1 MTNQLFKN
9 GVLPF
14 VVDAYDQSVYDSKIV
29 FSTQDIGTGKLIF
42 KLRKDGVPLPLSAVD
57 GKLVLSFNNGSK
69 NVRNITLID
78 KVEGVAEYVLDNDEI
93 KLYGK
98 VKASL
103 NLYYRNGQALSI
115 HEFLFEI
122 QRNLIDQDIVPAA
135 EFYID
140 DFQSLKIEIE
150 RKAAQ
155 LEADI
160 KKRTDDMQGNI
171 DKITKELQ
179 EQLDRMKEKLDD
191 LEALETKQGAQ
202 DKVDAHAN
210 NSEIH
215 VVKADKDKWNNG
227 QLYRLTQNNGKPIYK
242 GTSETTD
249 YNEIIDTGYY
259 LIYNKGLN
267 GPPSVNK
274 SFMLVLSYGST
285 LLQTAYDT
293 NGKKS
298 FYRVRN
304 QDSTWSVWMSSLTE
318 EDKITQS
325 EKDKWN
331 NGQLSKITAD
341 NGMPLISIKDT
352 SLSILDEVINNG
364 LGQGTFYAI
373 AGSKDLPNHRSFRGF
388 FHMTDTTN
396 GKASFGWVYATDYI
410 NNIYTNY
417 LNNNVWSGWARL
429 SNHNLLSETGQ
440 SQLLPNGTD
449 ILTLPSGYYYAVG
462 TNVVNMPSKTDS
474 SWFNIY
480 VVDNS
485 NNRKTYHIIRSG
497 DNLHWWGTTHT
508 DGSFRGWK
516 RMLTDDDLSSTWN
529 QVTFVT
535 GTTKH
540 FPSNPLQFSI
550 RLNSLHLRGS
560 FEGVPANDTIIARF
574 TQKPSS
580 ETVFGGT
587 TVGSYGAARLTLGV
601 DGSLKFNGLNAN
613 DNTKVTRIELN
624 EEIPLW

>member
-29 FSTQDIGTGKLIF
+29 FSTQDIGTAKLIF

-57 GKLVLSFNNGSK
+57 GKLVLLFNNGSK
-69 NVRNITLID
+69 NVRNITLVD
-78 KVEGVAEYVLDNDEI
+78 KVEGIAEYVLDNDEI
-93 KLYGK
+93 KQYGK
-98 VKASL
+98 VQASL
-103 NLYYRNGQALSI
+103 NLYYRNEQALSI
-115 HEFLFEI
+115 HEFTFDI
-122 QRNLIDQDIVPAA
+122 QRNLIDQDIAPAA

-140 DFQSLKIEIE
+140 DFQSLKKQIE
-150 RKAAQ
+150 RMAAE

-202 DKVDAHAN
+202 DKVDAALAAAKKYT
-210 NSEIH
+210 EDYAETPAKAQE
-215 VVKADKDKWNNG
+215 KADAVLKKAKDFVSGFQQK
-227 QLYRLTQNNGKPIYK
+227 
-242 GTSETTD
+242 
-249 YNEIIDTGYY
+249 
-259 LIYNKGLN
+259 
-267 GPPSVNK
+267 
-274 SFMLVLSYGST
+274 
-285 LLQTAYDT
+285 
-293 NGKKS
+293 
-298 FYRVRN
+298 
-304 QDSTWSVWMSSLTE
+304 
-318 EDKITQS
+318 KITLDS
-325 EKDKWN
+325 
-331 NGQLSKITAD
+331 
-341 NGMPLISIKDT
+341 GMPLISIKDT

-388 FHMTDTTN
+388 FHMTDATN
-396 GKASFGWVYATDYI
+396 GKGTFGWVYATDYI

-417 LNNNVWSGWARL
+417 LNNNVWSGWSRI
-429 SNHNLLSETGQ
+429 SNHNMLTEDGKGQ
-440 SQLLPNGTD
+440 VLPNGTD

-480 VVDNS
+480 VIDNS
-485 NNRKTYHIIRSG
+485 NNRKYFHIIRSG
-497 DNLHWWGTTHT
+497 DNLHWFGTTHT

-540 FPSNPLQFSI
+540 FASNPLLFSI

-560 FEGVPANDTIIARF
+560 FEGIPANDTVIARF
-574 TQKPSS
+574 AQKPTG

-587 TVGSYGAARLTLGV
+587 TVGSYGSARLTLGV

-613 DNTKVTRIELN
+613 DNSKVTRIEIN